1 MKTALIILGIF
12 IVGLVVFVG
21 GYFGFVRYE
30 ETKCDASSKAY
41 VDESI
46 PAIVSN
52 WSKDELVKRVSPEL
66 LQATADDDLT
76 TMFTKLSGLG
86 PMQSYDGSTGEAKVH
101 LTRTAKLQITAAY
114 VAQATFPKGKAIIKV
129 RLMQVNGA
137 WMIASFAVGP
147 AAPAK

>member
-1 MKTALIILGIF
+1 LA
-12 IVGLVVFVG
+12 
-21 GYFGFVRYE
+21 YE
-30 ETKCDASSKAY
+30 GNKCNASSKAY